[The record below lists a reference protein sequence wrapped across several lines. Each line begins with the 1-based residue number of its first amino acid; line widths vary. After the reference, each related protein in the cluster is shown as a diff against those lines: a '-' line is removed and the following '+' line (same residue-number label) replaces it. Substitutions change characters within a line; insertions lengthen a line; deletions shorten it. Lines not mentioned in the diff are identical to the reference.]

1 MSGYLGRTMVGLICI
16 SLLSSFLPKEGA
28 GKNVL
33 FCARILVVLLILSP
47 VFTFRGIELEHLFSF
62 ETEDVEML
70 STDFRQEAFCETL
83 KARIEEALLKKGK
96 SATVTV
102 FAKTDE
108 AGNIVGVSG
117 VEVKPY
123 TEEIRKEIMAMLEI
137 EETLIRE
144 GA

>member
-1 MSGYLGRTMVGLICI
+1 
-16 SLLSSFLPKEGA
+16 
-28 GKNVL
+28 
-33 FCARILVVLLILSP
+33 
-47 VFTFRGIELEHLFSF
+47 
-62 ETEDVEML
+62 ML
-70 STDFRQEAFCETL
+70 STDFRQDAFCETL

-108 AGNIVGVSG
+108 DGNVVGVSA
-117 VEVKPY
+117 VEVTPC

-137 EETLIRE
+137 EEPLIQE